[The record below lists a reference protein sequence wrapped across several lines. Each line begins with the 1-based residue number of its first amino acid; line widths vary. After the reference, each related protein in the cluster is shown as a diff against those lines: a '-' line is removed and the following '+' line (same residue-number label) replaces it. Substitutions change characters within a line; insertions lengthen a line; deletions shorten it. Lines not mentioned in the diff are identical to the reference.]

1 MWRNYCFHIVTVS
14 TMQIWL
20 VCICRQSLFG
30 SIWFIQFFLYIQTNS
45 ICFCISWLLFIMLKI
60 PTESSV
66 IFCGVWAVSRI
77 YISMTCKLTF
87 AIFFISS
94 TPLYNSIFKNSLTN
108 SLPCL
113 LFISQTY
120 IDEVLGRALAQ
131 KWSN

>member
-1 MWRNYCFHIVTVS
+1 MIHTIFFVHTDKQY
-14 TMQIWL
+14 
-20 VCICRQSLFG
+20 LFLH
-30 SIWFIQFFLYIQTNS
+30 FMAFVY
-45 ICFCISWLLFIMLKI
+45 MLKI

-120 IDEVLGRALAQ
+120 IDEVLGRGRRALAQ